1 MIKHIKNKLQAI
13 VWIYITLFS
22 ALSAQ
27 ITIADWLNHI
37 ANDDTLSR
45 AQWSIYAEYVNNGE
59 AIIDYNSRISL
70 APASSLKIVTTGIA
84 LVKLGPGF
92 KFSTQLYYSGNINR
106 KGTLNGN
113 LIIVGGGDPTLG
125 SEMVPGSLGLDSL
138 MQTWIEAIRA
148 AGIQRINGAVVADVA
163 LFEEQAVPDYW
174 PWIDIGNYYGAGTS
188 ALCIHDNLYYLTFKP
203 GELVG
208 DPAEV
213 LRIEPQIPGLVFTNY
228 MRTGPV
234 GSGGGNGY
242 IYCAPKQFQATLRG
256 TIQAGVDEFAIKGS
270 IPNPAL
276 FTVQFLTF
284 ALNEAGVKIKGKAQ
298 VKYTSADIDSGKLVY
313 EHKSVELNEIARI
326 TNQVSV
332 NLYTEQLV
340 KYLAWHATG
349 EGSMDRG
356 LDLIETFL
364 DSSGIDITGWQ
375 LDDACGLSRTNHVS
389 ARQLSKF
396 LSVMVSS
403 PVFEDFYNS
412 LSIAANPEDSGS
424 VSRIGK
430 GTVLALNARIKTGTI
445 RGVRS
450 HSGYLTTGSGRMV
463 AFSLICNNYPTS
475 TRQINKIHESIL
487 IQLATSP

>member
-1 MIKHIKNKLQAI
+1 MISTIFLLILLCTGLN
-13 VWIYITLFS
+13 
-22 ALSAQ
+22 AQ
-27 ITIADWLNHI
+27 MSLNDWLGYVA
-37 ANDDTLSR
+37 ANDTLNR

-203 GELVG
+203 GHQVG
-208 DPAEV
+208 EPAEIQ
-213 LRIEPQIPGLVFTNY
+213 RIEPRIPGLAFTNH

-234 GSGGGNGY
+234 GSGDNGY

-256 TIQAGVDEFAIKGS
+256 TIPAGVDEFTIKGS
-270 IPNPAL
+270 IPDPSL
-276 FTVQFLTF
+276 FTAQLLIAALTD
-284 ALNEAGVKIKGKAQ
+284 ADIKIKQKPRVRTVLLDYNQ
-298 VKYTSADIDSGKLVY
+298 DKMIN
-313 EHKSVELNEIARI
+313 EHKSPVLKEIVRI
-326 TNQVSV
+326 TNQKSV
-332 NLYTEQLV
+332 NLYTEQLL
-340 KYLAWHATG
+340 KFLAWHETG
-349 EGSMDRG
+349 TGSLDKG
-356 LDLIETFL
+356 LELIEAFL
-364 DSSGIDITGWQ
+364 DSNGIDNLGWQ
-375 LDDACGLSRTNHVS
+375 LFDASGLSRTNRVS

-396 LSVMVSS
+396 LSLMSHT
-403 PVFEDFYNS
+403 PVFNEYYNS
-412 LSIAANPEDSGS
+412 FSIAGDPDGMGFVKSF
-424 VSRIGK
+424 GK
-430 GTVLALNARIKTGTI
+430 GTVLALNGRIKTGLI
-445 RGVRS
+445 SGVRS
-450 HSGYLTTGSGRMV
+450 HTGYLTTSSGRLV
-463 AFSLICNNYPTS
+463 SFSLICNNYPTS
-475 TRQINKIHESIL
+475 TRRINKIHESIL